1 MMTTERT
8 HEMSAPMMRSLERVM
23 PWGLNPRHND
33 AEGMA
38 DLMASLAECQQD
50 AIHVWER
57 PEGDLLLKGHRRVCA
72 MRKMGWDACL
82 QVVHHFEDEAEAYR
96 FLLQD
101 HGHTVA
107 LNAEEKIVAIEHGVA
122 LGMTIEELAQP
133 LRVSQERAQLWF
145 DLGEALPMVA
155 RSALADGRLSV
166 HVAELLLRVETDA
179 ERREATQQLL
189 CDNVTGE
196 PMGFSQA
203 QTYIQSKFVLPT
215 KWQREWLETMA
226 KLKKKKLPV
235 VEGFQYVDWHERANY
250 VQGDT
255 GQPYPEY
262 EFGDG
267 YDTKEGKLWMETAK
281 GYGVPVYVVPA
292 PRHADG
298 YVLLVSTKM
307 LRDARL
313 SAVPA
318 AAGAVTGG
326 TDQADSAEAP
336 SALSADEG
344 WGDDQTMGQSD
355 PETMRGTEEH
365 DRAQAMLKRRQ
376 RVFLGAIF
384 ESLVETPTKVMTSGP
399 WEPLLP
405 WLVSVVAGT
414 EVLHHWLGIDSAEQL
429 QEWLEKYKR
438 QRAPLRLALML
449 LLCADA
455 DRSAMPCATMA
466 AVADAL
472 GLDVQAL
479 EARAAE
485 GGEA

>member
-107 LNAEEKIVAIEHGVA
+107 LNAEEKIVAVEHGVA

-215 KWQREWLETMA
+215 KWQREWLDTMA

-235 VEGFQYVDWHERANY
+235 VEGFQYVDWHERSNY

-267 YDTKEGKLWMETAK
+267 FDTKEGKLWMETAK
-281 GYGVPVYVVPA
+281 AYGVPVYVVPA

-298 YVLLVSTKM
+298 YVLLVSSKM
-307 LRDARL
+307 LRDAR
-313 SAVPA
+313 ATKVEVPA
-318 AAGAVTGG
+318 ALAGVMDR
-326 TDQADSAEAP
+326 TDEPNAP
-336 SALSADEG
+336 SSLGAEEG

-355 PETMRGTEEH
+355 TETISGSEEH
-365 DRAQAMLKRRQ
+365 ERAQAMLKSSH
-376 RVFLGAIF
+376 RVFLGAIY

-399 WEPLLP
+399 WEPLQP
-405 WLVSVVAGT
+405 WLVAVVAGS
-414 EVLHHWLGIDSAEQL
+414 EPLKHWLGIETPEEVQA
-429 QEWLEKYKR
+429 WLEKDKR

-449 LLCADA
+449 LLCAEAA
-455 DRSAMPCATMA
+455 DSNTPCKTMT

-472 GLDVQAL
+472 GLDVNAL
-479 EARAAE
+479 EARAEE

>member
-1 MMTTERT
+1 
-8 HEMSAPMMRSLERVM
+8 M
-23 PWGLNPRHND
+23 PWAMNPRGND
-33 AEGMA
+33 KTALPEM
-38 DLMASLAECQQD
+38 MESLKRGQQD

-57 PEGDLLLKGHRRVCA
+57 PEGDWLLKGHRRVAA
-72 MRKMGWDACL
+72 MRELGWAECL
-82 QVVHHFEDEAEAYR
+82 QVVHDFKDEAEAYLY
-96 FLLQD
+96 LLQD
-101 HGHTVA
+101 IGHTVP
-107 LNAEEKIVAIEHGVA
+107 LNAEEKIVAMEHGVS
-122 LGMTIEELAQP
+122 LGMTLQELAP
-133 LRVSQERAQLWF
+133 AMAVSEERAQLWF
-145 DLGEALPMVA
+145 DLGQALPVA
-155 RSALADGRLSV
+155 ARTALSDGRLTT
-166 HVAELLLRVETDA
+166 HVAELLLKVETDA

-226 KLKKKKLPV
+226 KLKRKKLPV

-313 SAVPA
+313 SALPA
-318 AAGAVTGG
+318 ATGAVTGG

-336 SALSADEG
+336 MALSADEG

-376 RVFLGAIF
+376 RVFLGAIY

-405 WLVSVVAGT
+405 LLVSVVAGT
-414 EVLHHWLGIDSAEQL
+414 EVVHHWLGIDSDEQL
-429 QEWLEKYKR
+429 QAWLEKDKR
-438 QRAPLRLALML
+438 QRSPLRLALML

-455 DRSAMPCATMA
+455 ERSDMPCKTMT

-472 GLDVQAL
+472 GLEVNAL
-479 EARAAE
+479 EARAEE

>member
-1 MMTTERT
+1 
-8 HEMSAPMMRSLERVM
+8 M

-38 DLMASLAECQQD
+38 DLIASLAECQQD

-72 MRKMGWDACL
+72 MRKMGWESCL
-82 QVVHHFEDEAEAYR
+82 QVVHHFDDEAEAYR

-107 LNAEEKIVAIEHGVA
+107 LNAEEKIVAIEHGVS

-196 PMGFSQA
+196 PMWFSQA

-215 KWQREWLETMA
+215 KWQKEWLETSA

-267 YDTKEGKLWMETAK
+267 YDTKESKLWMETAK
-281 GYGVPVYVVPA
+281 AYGVPVYVVPA

-298 YVLLVSTKM
+298 YVLLVSSKM
-307 LRDARL
+307 LRDAK
-313 SAVPA
+313 ATAPTE
-318 AAGAVTGG
+318 GAVCITS
-326 TDQADSAEAP
+326 D
-336 SALSADEG
+336 ALSVTADDEG
-344 WGDDQTMGQSD
+344 WGGDETMGQSD
-355 PETMRGTEEH
+355 KETGGDSEEH
-365 DRAQAMLKRRQ
+365 DQAQAMLKSRQ
-376 RVFLGAIF
+376 RVFLGAIY
-384 ESLVETPTKVMTSGP
+384 EALVETPTKVMTSGP
-399 WEPLLP
+399 WEPLQP
-405 WLVSVVAGT
+405 WLVSVVAGA
-414 EVLHHWLGIDSAEQL
+414 ESLKHWLGIESAEDL
-429 QEWLEKYKR
+429 QAWLEKDKR

-449 LLCADA
+449 LLCAEA
-455 DRSAMPCATMA
+455 EASAMPCQTMA

-472 GLDVQAL
+472 GLDVNAL
-479 EARAAE
+479 EARATE

>member
-1 MMTTERT
+1 MTTTEKQHT
-8 HEMSAPMMRSLERVM
+8 MSAPMMRSLERVM

-50 AIHVWER
+50 AIHVWEK

-72 MRKMGWDACL
+72 MRKMGWESCL
-82 QVVHHFEDEAEAYR
+82 QVVHHFDDEAEAYR

-107 LNAEEKIVAIEHGVA
+107 LNAEEKIVAIEHGVS

-215 KWQREWLETMA
+215 KWQKEWLETSA

-267 YDTKEGKLWMETAK
+267 YDTKAGKLWMDMAK
-281 GYGVPVYVVPA
+281 EHGVPVYVVPA

-307 LRDARL
+307 LRDAR
-313 SAVPA
+313 ATKVDAPA
-318 AAGAVTGG
+318 DGDDRTAFLDAQEG
-326 TDQADSAEAP
+326 TA
-336 SALSADEG
+336 ADEG
-344 WGDDQTMGQSD
+344 WGDEETMGQSD
-355 PETMRGTEEH
+355 KETGGDTAENEA
-365 DRAQAMLKRRQ
+365 AQAMLKSRQ

-414 EVLHHWLGIDSAEQL
+414 EVLHHWLGIGSAEQL
-429 QEWLEKYKR
+429 QEWLERDKR

-449 LLCADA
+449 LLCAEA
-455 DRSAMPCATMA
+455 DGSAMPCATMA

-472 GLDVQAL
+472 ELDVQAL

>member
-1 MMTTERT
+1 
-8 HEMSAPMMRSLERVM
+8 M

-318 AAGAVTGG
+318 TAAAGAVTGG

-336 SALSADEG
+336 MALSADEG

-376 RVFLGAIF
+376 RVFLGSIF

-429 QEWLEKYKR
+429 QEWIDKDKR
-438 QRAPLRLALML
+438 QRAPLRVALML

-472 GLDVQAL
+472 GLDVDAL